1 MHTLSKVILFIVH
14 LGVIG
19 LKNMSIRTGL
29 SRDGR
34 LQVNFHQLRP
44 IRCFFCVALI
54 GYQVSHNFVKVYMS
68 GKCCFFGWLA
78 LHGRCSTSNRLCR
91 DGLPDR
97 DDCVL
102 CAQEVE
108 TLDHLLIGCV

>member
-1 MHTLSKVILFIVH
+1 
-14 LGVIG
+14 
-19 LKNMSIRTGL
+19 MSIMTGL
-29 SRDGR
+29 SRDRR

-97 DDCVL
+97 DDCGDIGPPSDRL
-102 CAQEVE
+102 CVE
-108 TLDHLLIGCV
+108 SRSLDHLLFVVVPHCT